1 MKIGIFTDC
10 YYPQVNGVVTSVL
23 ILEEELRKLGHEVT
37 IVTVKVPNYV
47 ETNPN
52 IVRISSIPFSKWSE
66 FRLGL
71 PVLTKAFKKIKAL
84 DLDLIHTHTEFSIGL
99 FGKFVAKH
107 LDIPVVHTYHTMYE
121 DYTHYITNFK
131 YTKYVA
137 KKLIISTS
145 KQYVKKYDGIIAPS
159 DKTRFALRSYGVT
172 NNIFVVPTG
181 INLSKFRPLPK
192 NDPDLLNLYEKHN
205 LNSSDYHILSLGRL
219 SEEKSVDLIIKELPA
234 LITRIP
240 NVKLLI
246 VGDGPYREKLEELT
260 LKLELGNYVVFVGR
274 IPHDHVN
281 LYYNIADVFV
291 SASKTET
298 QGLTIIE
305 AMASG
310 LPVIAYNDLNV
321 KDIIIHRVTG
331 FVFETQDELT
341 QALIDCYQEDDLKSE
356 IIKKATEIVH
366 HLSKENFG
374 KNAEKVYQQV
384 VYLHE

>member
-23 ILEEELRKLGHEVT
+23 ILEDELRKLGHEVT
-37 IVTVKVPNYV
+37 IVTVKVPNYI

-52 IVRISSIPFSKWSE
+52 IVRISSIPFSKWNE

-71 PVLTKAFKKIKAL
+71 PIVTKAFKKIKAL
-84 DLDLIHTHTEFSIGL
+84 DLDLIHTHTEFSVGL

-131 YTKYVA
+131 YTKLVA
-137 KKLIISTS
+137 KKIIISTS

-181 INLSKFRPLPK
+181 INLSTFRPLSQD
-192 NDPDLLNLYEKHN
+192 DPELCALYDKHQLNR
-205 LNSSDYHILSLGRL
+205 DDFHILSLGRL
-219 SEEKSVDLIIKELPA
+219 SEEKSID
-234 LITRIP
+234 ITIQEMPLLLQRIP
-240 NVKLLI
+240 NAKLLI

-260 LKLELGNYVVFVGR
+260 HRLALDDHVVFIGR

-281 LYYNIADVFV
+281 YYYNIADVFV

-305 AMASG
+305 AMAAG
-310 LPVIAYNDLNV
+310 LPVIAYDDLNV
-321 KDIIIHRVTG
+321 KDIIYHGETG
-331 FVFETQDELT
+331 FVFKTQEELNHC
-341 QALIDCYQEDDLKSE
+341 LIECYHNPELSSR
-356 IIKKATEIVH
+356 IIENATATVSL
-366 HLSKENFG
+366 LSKENFG
-374 KNAEKVYQQV
+374 KNAEKVYKEL
-384 VYLHE
+384 VYAH